1 MHFFL
6 LSVPNMCNL
15 NITFYLLHSKS
26 IEKEVIKREKGEK
39 KKMVK
44 ASGKI
49 WMAIA
54 AILLISLIGTASAIR
69 SIGRN
74 PDAFLLRD

>member
-1 MHFFL
+1 
-6 LSVPNMCNL
+6 
-15 NITFYLLHSKS
+15 
-26 IEKEVIKREKGEK
+26 
-39 KKMVK
+39 MVK
-44 ASGKI
+44 ALGKI
-49 WMAIA
+49 GMAIA

>member
-1 MHFFL
+1 MHFFF

-15 NITFYLLHSKS
+15 NITFYISHFKG
-26 IEKEVIKREKGEK
+26 IETEVIKEKRGER

-44 ASGKI
+44 VSGKI
-49 WMAIA
+49 GMAIA

>member
-1 MHFFL
+1 MRFSL

-15 NITFYLLHSKS
+15 NTTFYISHFKG
-26 IEKEVIKREKGEK
+26 IEKEVIKEKRGEK

-54 AILLISLIGTASAIR
+54 AILLISLIGTSSAIR